1 MKKIFTICILLASQI
16 AFAQAPLLTSGLTSE
31 DLAVRDRARRKMFAG
46 GIDEEPLKVQAQL
59 PVLKSKFE
67 TEDDEPAPLEDS
79 D

>member
-1 MKKIFTICILLASQI
+1 MKNLFAILILLSSQVI
-16 AFAQAPLLTSGLTSE
+16 FAQAPILTSGLSSE

>member
-1 MKKIFTICILLASQI
+1 MKKLIAISILLLSQLV
-16 AFAQAPLLTSGLTSE
+16 FAQAPLLSTGLSSE
-31 DLAVRDRARRKMFAG
+31 DLAVRDRARRKLYAG
-46 GIDEEPLKVQAQL
+46 GMDEEPLKVQAQL